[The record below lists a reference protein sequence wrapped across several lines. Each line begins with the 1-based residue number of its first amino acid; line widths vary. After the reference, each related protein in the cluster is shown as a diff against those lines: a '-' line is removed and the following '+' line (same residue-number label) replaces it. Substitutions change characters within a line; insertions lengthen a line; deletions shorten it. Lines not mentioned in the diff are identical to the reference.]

1 LARQFADDP
10 GRYVG
15 RPVLRLDPQRR
26 VQFLEGIDKTAF
38 AREPRGTAH
47 VGGVRRLCGWRIGGL
62 FL

>member
-1 LARQFADDP
+1 LAWQVPDDP
-10 GRYVG
+10 GEYVG
-15 RPVLRLDPQRR
+15 GRVLRLDPQRR

-47 VGGVRRLCGWRIGGL
+47 VGGVRRLCGWRNDGL